1 MQLQNHNSTEVDMSG
16 GSSSAKGFGHGS
28 GKGGRKGPPIV
39 WEDRPT
45 VGPEFFGEA
54 VYEFPV
60 ECKFDFIKD
69 NPLRGYDNRRE
80 EWPKCSHGE
89 DCVVQMMT
97 DGTDGGRLFF
107 RCPRAWVLAITLCVH
122 NTFVMSSIINT
133 SFFCF
138 SLPRLRK
145 AASSLDGSILFLFIR
160 IRSTSTTCRIVSS
173 I

>member
-1 MQLQNHNSTEVDMSG
+1 MTTSIRPVSHHLHYAILTMRTFWPLF
-16 GSSSAKGFGHGS
+16 SAI
-28 GKGGRKGPPIV
+28 IV
-39 WEDRPT
+39 SPQW
-45 VGPEFFGEA
+45 A
-54 VYEFPV
+54 VVAEIRFALNC
-60 ECKFDFIKD
+60 ELIHSFTKD
-69 NPLRGYDNRRE
+69 SPLRGYDNRRE

-97 DGTDGGRLFF
+97 EGTDGGRRFF

-133 SFFCF
+133 SFFYF

-145 AASSLDGSILFLFIR
+145 AASSLDGSILFLFICM
-160 IRSTSTTCRIVSS
+160 RSTSTTCRIVSS

>member
-1 MQLQNHNSTEVDMSG
+1 MLQMQLQKHNSAQVNISG
-16 GSSSAKGFGHGS
+16 GSSSAKGFGRGS
-28 GKGGRKGPPIV
+28 GKEGRKGPPIV

-60 ECKFDFIKD
+60 ECKFDFTKD
-69 NPLRGYDNRRE
+69 SPLRGYDNHRE

-133 SFFCF
+133 SFF
-138 SLPRLRK
+138 LL
-145 AASSLDGSILFLFIR
+145 
-160 IRSTSTTCRIVSS
+160 
-173 I
+173 

>member
-16 GSSSAKGFGHGS
+16 GSSSAKGFGRGS

-39 WEDRPT
+39 WDGP
-45 VGPEFFGEA
+45 VGSEFFDEA

-60 ECKFDFIKD
+60 ECKYDFSND
-69 NPLRGYDNRRE
+69 SPLRGYDDRRE

-97 DGTDGGRLFF
+97 EGTDGGRRFF